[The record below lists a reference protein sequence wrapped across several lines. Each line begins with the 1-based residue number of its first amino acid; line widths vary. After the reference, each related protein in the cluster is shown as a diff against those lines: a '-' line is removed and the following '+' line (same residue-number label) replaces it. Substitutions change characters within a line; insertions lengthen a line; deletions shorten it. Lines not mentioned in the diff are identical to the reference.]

1 MKLSELRQA
10 VNWCF
15 NKFGDMEV
23 EYIYSRN
30 YNIRVLDTIQ
40 LSGGN
45 ELDRKFTIK
54 GYDIRE

>member
-1 MKLSELRQA
+1 MKLSELKQA
-10 VNWCF
+10 VDWCF
-15 NKFGDMEV
+15 DNIGDMEV
-23 EYIYSRN
+23 EYIYSRDC
-30 YNIRVLDTIQ
+30 NIRILDTIQ

>member
-15 NKFGDMEV
+15 DKFGDMEV
-23 EYIYSRN
+23 EYIYLRD

>member
-15 NKFGDMEV
+15 DKFGDMEV
-23 EYIYSRN
+23 KYIYSKDW
-30 YNIRVLDTIQ
+30 NIRVLDTIE

>member
-15 NKFGDMEV
+15 DKYGDMEI
-23 EYIYSRN
+23 EYIYSKNWNTR
-30 YNIRVLDTIQ
+30 ILDTIE
-40 LSGGN
+40 LDGGN
-45 ELDRKFTIK
+45 MLNRKFTIK

>member
-15 NKFGDMEV
+15 DKFGDIEV
-23 EYIYSRN
+23 EYIYLRD
-30 YNIRVLDTIQ
+30 YNIHVLDTIQ

>member
-23 EYIYSRN
+23 EYIYLRD